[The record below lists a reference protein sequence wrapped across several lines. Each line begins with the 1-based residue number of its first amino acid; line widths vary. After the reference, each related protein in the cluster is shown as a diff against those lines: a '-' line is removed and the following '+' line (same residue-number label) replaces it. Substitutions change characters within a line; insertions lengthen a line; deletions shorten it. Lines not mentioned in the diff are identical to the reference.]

1 MSTPAATS
9 QRVLFLDLEGVM
21 TRGMMAASLLM
32 MFHYGR
38 DAYYSKEATRYVER
52 LVQDYGFKVVLITRH
67 GVGDGADL
75 QRRLTHAG
83 IKPEWLYPKDPDA
96 IPNGAQTKGDSVMAW
111 LARHPEID
119 IRNTVAADDNPEQL
133 TRFRVGDAGYPE
145 DRIVPINGTH
155 GIISPDFV
163 NILKK
168 VGAVFTLTTKPLP
181 SPKNTRQ

>member
-1 MSTPAATS
+1 MSTPKPSA

-21 TRGMMAASLLM
+21 TRGMMGASLMM

-38 DAYYSKEATRYVER
+38 DAHYSKDATRYVER
-52 LVQDYGFKVVLITRH
+52 LVEDHEFRVVLITRH

-75 QRRLTHAG
+75 QRRINHAG
-83 IKPEWLYPKDPDA
+83 IQAHWLFPKDPDA
-96 IPNGAQTKGDSVMAW
+96 IPNGCQTKGDSIMAW

-119 IRNTVAADDNPEQL
+119 VGNTVAADDNPEQL
-133 TRFRVGDAGYPE
+133 TRCRVGDVAYPE
-145 DRIVPINGTH
+145 DRIVPINGLH

-168 VGAVFTLTTKPLP
+168 VGSGITVTAKRPL
-181 SPKNTRQ
+181 SPKNTRR